1 MDRRIEELTK
11 LRKEALSLSCKE
23 EGHTYGP
30 WSENEENLYSRACT
44 KCGIIEQIK
53 ANSPIQEIES
63 EITKQNEAQELLEF
77 LYNNSKE
84 VLTSENIIFYIYAV
98 KDYLNYI
105 DKKLLQKRLKEVNTL
120 DIDNEREFNL
130 INAFT
135 DIIMIEERHMTEEQ
149 EKQYDIIWQ
158 EINNYI
164 QVLEQAKSPS
174 SR

>member
-1 MDRRIEELTK
+1 M
-11 LRKEALSLSCKE
+11 
-23 EGHTYGP
+23 
-30 WSENEENLYSRACT
+30 
-44 KCGIIEQIK
+44 Q
-53 ANSPIQEIES
+53 
-63 EITKQNEAQELLEF
+63 
-77 LYNNSKE
+77 
-84 VLTSENIIFYIYAV
+84 
-98 KDYLNYI
+98 
-105 DKKLLQKRLKEVNTL
+105 
-120 DIDNEREFNL
+120 REFNL